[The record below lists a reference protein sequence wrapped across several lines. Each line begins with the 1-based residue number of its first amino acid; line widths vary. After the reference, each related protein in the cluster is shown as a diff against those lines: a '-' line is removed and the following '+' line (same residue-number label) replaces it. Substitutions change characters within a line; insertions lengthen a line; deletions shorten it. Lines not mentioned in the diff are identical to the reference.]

1 MNYQDCIKNRRSI
14 RDFQSKTIAKE
25 TFEELIAL
33 AAYAPS
39 WKNTQT
45 TRYLIVEDQQ
55 LKERVAKECVMNFKF
70 NEDTILNA
78 PAIIVVTNIRERSGY
93 ERDGSFSTR
102 KEKHWESF
110 DAGIATQTLSL
121 AAYGLG
127 LGSVV
132 LGIFDEDL
140 VRKVLEIDDHLSIS
154 AIVAIGYAKSI
165 PEAPKRKDVSELY
178 TIK

>member
-45 TRYLIVEDQQ
+45 TRYLIVKNQQ

-78 PAIIVVTNIRERSGY
+78 PAIIVVTNI
-93 ERDGSFSTR
+93 DR
-102 KEKHWESF
+102 K
-110 DAGIATQTLSL
+110 
-121 AAYGLG
+121 
-127 LGSVV
+127 SVV
-132 LGIFDEDL
+132 
-140 VRKVLEIDDHLSIS
+140 
-154 AIVAIGYAKSI
+154 
-165 PEAPKRKDVSELY
+165 
-178 TIK
+178 